1 MAEGKRL
8 LSTLFLSECRNI
20 QLNFFQ
26 PKISRKVRI
35 LSLGL
40 TNNSLKTKKRVY
52 MLIKDKENGTVVE
65 RFEGVLVKKTL
76 LAGTH

>member
-1 MAEGKRL
+1 M
-8 LSTLFLSECRNI
+8 
-20 QLNFFQ
+20 NFFQ

-65 RFEGVLVKKTL
+65 CFEGVLVKKTL